1 MNEFT
6 KSILPRMFK
15 HSNFASF
22 VRQLNKYDFHK
33 VRLFPSSLPFPASPA
48 DRTGLPQVKNTDD
61 SQFGEHVSIA
71 PHPLSRDLI
80 PFTRAGL
87 SVILIFTLTV
97 AMRLKT
103 LSVRSPQLESH
114 CLHAALTA
122 SRPHRHR

>member
-33 VRLFPSSLPFPASPA
+33 VRFFFLSSCLTFLGWAPS

-61 SQFGEHVSIA
+61 SQFGEHVSFT
-71 PHPLSRDLI
+71 PHLPAR
-80 PFTRAGL
+80 
-87 SVILIFTLTV
+87 V
-97 AMRLKT
+97 
-103 LSVRSPQLESH
+103 SH
-114 CLHAALTA
+114 TIIY
-122 SRPHRHR
+122 

>member
-33 VRLFPSSLPFPASPA
+33 VCLSPFLAPASAA

-71 PHPLSRDLI
+71 PHLSSRDFSS
-80 PFTRAGL
+80 PSQRAGL
-87 SVILIFTLTV
+87 SATRIFTLTV
-97 AMRLKT
+97 AMRLRT
-103 LSVRSPQLESH
+103 LSVRSLQHESH
-114 CLHAALTA
+114 YPHAVPTA
-122 SRPHRHR
+122 SRPRRHQ